1 MQEKV
6 DDHYHLL
13 IQGFSETSIQ
23 EPEKTLDELRSSF
36 PHVHLQLVRAELVAG
51 REHLFFAARNAIA
64 GYKSPHR
71 KSKSLAVELLLYVSC
86 QHQISKA
93 ITLLGIRPKD
103 QNIILVALGN
113 SDISFKDLKAR
124 CRSLIQG
131 RPKDELVEI
140 YSQDKFNMLKECYG
154 ITSIEMEAARVPG
167 EVEEDVL
174 KRLVIE
180 RSALLT
186 LEG

>member
-13 IQGFSETSIQ
+13 VQGFSETSIP

-36 PHVHLQLVRAELVAG
+36 PHVHLQLVRADLIAG

-64 GYKSPHR
+64 GYKSPYR

-86 QHQISKA
+86 QRQISKA
-93 ITLLGIRPKD
+93 ITFLGVRPKD

-113 SDISFKDLKAR
+113 SDIWLKDLTAR
-124 CRSLIQG
+124 CGFLIQG
-131 RPKDELVEI
+131 RLNDELVEI
-140 YSQDKFNMLKECYG
+140 YSQNKANTLKECYG
-154 ITSIEMEAARVPG
+154 ITSTEMEAARVQG
-167 EVEEDVL
+167 EVDEDVL